1 VNDFVKQ
8 IQSLKSIFPELI
20 QFSADLYINNT
31 VFFVFVHLHNHYFTK
46 TRFLMSTRES
56 FGKIQENPW
65 EKESLPNLPNTQTNQ
80 TENDTEEQ
88 DLRRKALSLQQSL
101 FRKIKITIEFLL
113 KTEKSKVGYMNLFH
127 ENQTLVEY
135 MNNLV
140 KATENK

>member
-1 VNDFVKQ
+1 
-8 IQSLKSIFPELI
+8 
-20 QFSADLYINNT
+20 
-31 VFFVFVHLHNHYFTK
+31 
-46 TRFLMSTRES
+46 MSTRES